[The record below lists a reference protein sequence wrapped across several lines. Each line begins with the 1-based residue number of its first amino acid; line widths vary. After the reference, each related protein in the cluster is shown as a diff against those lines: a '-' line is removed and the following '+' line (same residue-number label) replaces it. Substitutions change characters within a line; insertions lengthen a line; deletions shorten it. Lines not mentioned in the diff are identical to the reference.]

1 MIRADGLT
9 YRYGDIPALDRA
21 SLDIVSGAFT
31 GIIGPNGSG
40 KSTLLGCLAGIL
52 APGSGQV
59 LLEGLPLDSYARRDV
74 SRKVA
79 LVFQDNFF
87 PFDFTATEVVLMGR
101 SPYLGALQD
110 EGPEDREQVRQAMD
124 ACDCWHLSDRSIRA
138 LSGGERQRVVLAR
151 ALAQATPA
159 LLMDE
164 PTNHLDLRHQS
175 LILSLIRARCRDRQ
189 LAAAAVFHDLNLAIQ
204 FCDRLALMDRGRV
217 VTVGT
222 ASEVVTPKN
231 ISAVYRTEIEL
242 IRHPRTRQLHVVF
255 SNKPHARNR

>member
-1 MIRADGLT
+1 MISAIDLT
-9 YRYGDIPALDRA
+9 YRYGVITALDRA
-21 SLDIVSGAFT
+21 SLDITAGAFT

-40 KSTLLGCLAGIL
+40 KSTLLCCLAGIL
-52 APGSGQV
+52 SPASGRV
-59 LLEGLPLDSYARRDV
+59 LLEGRPLDRYGRRDV

-87 PFDFTATEVVLMGR
+87 PFDFTAAEVVLMGR

-110 EGPEDREQVRQAMD
+110 ERPQDREQVRQAMD
-124 ACDCWHLSDRSIRA
+124 ACDCWHLRDRSIRA

-151 ALAQATPA
+151 ALAQSTSA

-175 LILSLIRARCRDRQ
+175 LILGLVRERCRTLP
-189 LAAAAVFHDLNLAIQ
+189 LAAAGVFHDLNLAIQ

-217 VTVGT
+217 VAVGT

-231 ISAVYRTEIEL
+231 ILAAYRTDIEL
-242 IRHPRTRQLHVVF
+242 IRHPKTRQQHVVF
-255 SNKPHARNR
+255 SNKLHPRTR